1 MLCLKP
7 VCAKVCEYCQFSIY
21 YSDEET
27 RNLGKGSTASSWLW
41 AACVGTMSGGLP
53 VSFLSG
59 TTAAGWLN
67 LPKGACDYALAKAS
81 WLESILSRD
90 RKSVV

>member
-27 RNLGKGSTASSWLW
+27 RNLGKGSTASS
-41 AACVGTMSGGLP
+41 
-53 VSFLSG
+53 
-59 TTAAGWLN
+59 
-67 LPKGACDYALAKAS
+67 
-81 WLESILSRD
+81 
-90 RKSVV
+90 